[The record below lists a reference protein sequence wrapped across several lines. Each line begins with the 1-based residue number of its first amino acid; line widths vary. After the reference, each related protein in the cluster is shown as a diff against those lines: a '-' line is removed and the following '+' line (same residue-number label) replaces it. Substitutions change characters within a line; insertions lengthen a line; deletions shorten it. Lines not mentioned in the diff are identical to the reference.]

1 MRFGL
6 FFIGILMLPT
16 VQAGETGYT
25 YAATELKARPFLD
38 AEMLAKLPE
47 RAPVEIV
54 VRQGAWMQ
62 VKAGDKEG
70 WLRLLT
76 VRLGKPGQKVQGG
89 NFLTSIGFARPGG
102 AATTTTGIRGFSE
115 EDLKS
120 AKPNAEQ
127 LKKMQ
132 SSRSSVVDATGF
144 ATSGKLTARKLPY
157 YDEDGKPVE
166 GANK

>member
-1 MRFGL
+1 MRVGYL
-6 FFIGILMLPT
+6 LLWVALLP
-16 VQAGETGYT
+16 VAQAGETGYT

-38 AEMLAKLPE
+38 AETLLKLPE

-54 VRQGAWMQ
+54 NRQGAWMQ

-76 VRLGKPGQKVQGG
+76 VRLGKPDQKIQGG

-115 EDLKS
+115 EDLKK
-120 AKPNAEQ
+120 AQPNAEQ

-132 SSRSSVVDATGF
+132 SYRAKVDDITKF
-144 ATSGKLTARKLPY
+144 AAGGSLAARKVTY
-157 YDEDGKPVE
+157 YDEDGKPM
-166 GANK
+166 GGTKK